1 MNKID
6 NDFMAKI
13 LNPFPGEEII
23 CATVLGSG
31 WGDAIKEFNILKSID
46 YSEIPML
53 GQTTVKGHAGSLL
66 LIEHGGRK
74 FVVFQGRRHFYENK
88 GWQPVLVPAF
98 MCIKMGIKNVLLTNA
113 GGGLDEDMTPGDV
126 MVIGDHI
133 NMMGSNPLM
142 LVDMP
147 EIFPMFSDQSFV
159 YDLNLQYKLFA
170 AATGAGLRVQ
180 TGVYLAVTGPTFE
193 TPAEIRAYKTMGANA
208 VGMSTV
214 PSAMVLNAA
223 GVNVAGMT
231 CISNLAAGLSSN
243 KLTHEEV
250 SENVGAVIPKMT
262 KMLGEFWGK
271 I

>member
-6 NDFMAKI
+6 DDFMAKI
-13 LNPFPGEEII
+13 LNPFPEEEIV

-31 WGDAIKEFNILKSID
+31 WGDAIKEFNILNSID
-46 YSEIPML
+46 YSDIPML

-113 GGGLDEDMTPGDV
+113 GGGLDEDMAPSDV
-126 MVIGDHI
+126 MVISDHI

-142 LVDMP
+142 IVDMP
-147 EIFPMFSDQSFV
+147 EIFPMFSDQSYV
-159 YDLNLQYKLFA
+159 YNLNLQYKLYA
-170 AATGAGLRVQ
+170 AATGAGLRVH

-193 TPAEIRAYKTMGANA
+193 TPSEIKAYKTMGANA

-223 GVNVAGMT
+223 GINVAGMT
-231 CISNLAAGLSSN
+231 CISNLGAGLSPN
-243 KLTHEEV
+243 ELTHEEV

-262 KMLGEFWGK
+262 KMLGKFWEK

>member
-1 MNKID
+1 MNKLD
-6 NDFMAKI
+6 ADFMEKI
-13 LNPFPGEEII
+13 LNPFPGEEIV

-31 WGDAIKEFNILKSID
+31 WGDAIKEYNIVKSID

-53 GQTTVKGHAGSLL
+53 GQTTVKGHAGTLL

-74 FVVFQGRRHFYENK
+74 FIVFQGRRHFYENN
-88 GWQPVLVPAF
+88 GWMPVLVPAF

-113 GGGLDEDMTPGDV
+113 GGGLDEAMSPGDV
-126 MVIGDHI
+126 MVITDHI

-147 EIFPMFSDQSFV
+147 EIFQMFSDQSYV
-159 YDLNLQYKLFA
+159 YDLDLQHKLYA
-170 AATGAGLRVQ
+170 SASAAGLGVHK
-180 TGVYLAVTGPTFE
+180 GVYLAVTGPTFE
-193 TPAEIRAYKTMGANA
+193 TPAEIRAYKTMGASA

-214 PSAMVLNAA
+214 PSAMILNAA
-223 GVNVAGMT
+223 GVKVAGMT
-231 CISNLAAGLSSN
+231 CISNLGAGLSAN

-250 SENVGAVIPKMT
+250 SENVGAVIPKT
-262 KMLGEFWGK
+262 AKMLGDFWEK